1 MILVTGATGQLGRLV
16 IEQLLKTEAPESI
29 IAGVRS
35 PEKAADLTA
44 QGVQVRALDYTNPAS
59 IQTALKGVEKVL
71 LISSSEVGQ
80 RFPQHK
86 NVIDAAKAEG
96 VSLLA
101 YTSLL
106 NATDSKLALA
116 AEHVQTEA
124 ALAESGVPHVLLRNG
139 WYTENYLASIPPALE
154 FGAFIGSAKEGRIA
168 SAGRIDY
175 AAAAAKVL
183 TTEGHAGKTYEL
195 AGDESYTLAELVA
208 ELNRQTGK
216 SVVYQDMSQADF
228 AAALKGAGLPDGL
241 ADLLAD
247 SDAAAAEGG
256 LFNNCKTL
264 SQLIGRPTTS
274 LADLMADALSA

>member
-101 YTSLL
+101 YTSIL
-106 NATDSKLALA
+106 NATESNLGLA
-116 AEHVQTEA
+116 AEHVETEA

-256 LFNNCKTL
+256 LFNNSKTL

-274 LADLMADALSA
+274 LADLMADALKV